1 MRLNP
6 DCVRDILLEVEEG
19 TDYSTSITY
28 DLSKPCPP
36 RFRRYS
42 HDELIY
48 HIKQCDEAGLI
59 EVSTRSWGGEKAVI
73 SDLTPKGHEFLAN
86 TRKNEIWEGTKVV
99 AKKVGSV
106 SLNALVQIASNV
118 ITELIKAQFG
128 IGSLPPQQL

>member
-6 DCVRDILLEVEEG
+6 DCVRDILLEIEEVV
-19 TDYSTSITY
+19 DFSTMFAY
-28 DLSKPCPP
+28 DKSESAPSRL
-36 RFRRYS
+36 RRYT
-42 HDELIY
+42 HQELIY
-48 HIKQCDEAGLI
+48 HISQCEQADLI
-59 EVSTRSWGGEKAVI
+59 CGVLFTDGGDSVTI
-73 SDLTPKGHEFLAN
+73 SDLTPDGHEFLAN